1 MLKVVDNILNAN
13 KITVFIIFL
22 VFLFFINF
30 SIAACYL
37 LFPILILSFVY
48 SKWYLKQDVKLPIFF
63 YLFLGFSVITLI
75 STIFSINPQNSLN
88 ENKDLLIFLL
98 IPVYILILNSK
109 KRVEFSLYTILFS
122 SLLSAIIGLFSI
134 IKNGVSLS
142 HRLKGLTSHW
152 MTYSGLLMLTFM
164 FFAILSFYEKD
175 KFKKKLYISSNL
187 FILFIIPLTLTRS
200 VWLGIVLSLIA
211 FLIYYN
217 YRYFVFF
224 VIGIVTVFIIL
235 PNNIKS
241 RVFSIFDLKNESNK
255 DRIYMYYTAV
265 KIFKNYPLFGVGT
278 DNVKDVYEEYK
289 HPDLKKHPEPKKHPD
304 LKKHTEPKKVQ
315 ETKNIPPH
323 LHNNFL
329 QILAERGVF
338 ALITFILS
346 FIYIFID
353 LVKNIKRR
361 TDFTKYF
368 SLSSMFVLIS
378 FLIAGLFEY
387 NFGDS
392 EVKFLLFFYIIL
404 GFVKLKEK
412 DEGIKKETV

>member
-1 MLKVVDNILNAN
+1 MLKVVDNILNTK

-48 SKWYLKQDVKLPIFF
+48 SKWYLKQDIKLPIFF
-63 YLFLGFSVITLI
+63 YLFIAFSVITLI
-75 STIFSINPQNSLN
+75 STVFSINPQNSLS
-88 ENKDLLIFLL
+88 ENKELLIFLL
-98 IPVYILILNSK
+98 IPSFMLILNSR
-109 KRVEFSLYTILFS
+109 KRVIFSLYTALFS
-122 SLLSAIIGLFSI
+122 SVLSAIIGLFSI
-134 IKNGVSLS
+134 IKNGISLS

-187 FILFIIPLTLTRS
+187 FILFIILLTLTRS

-224 VIGIVTVFIIL
+224 VIGIVTIFIIL

-278 DNVKDVYEEYK
+278 DNVKYVYKKYK
-289 HPDLKKHPEPKKHPD
+289 HPEA
-304 LKKHTEPKKVQ
+304 
-315 ETKNIPPH
+315 KNIPPH

-338 ALITFILS
+338 ALIAFILS
-346 FIYIFID
+346 FIYMFIE
-353 LVKNIKRR
+353 LVKNIKSRE
-361 TDFTKYF
+361 DFTKYY

-392 EVKFLLFFYIIL
+392 EVKFLLLFYIIL
-404 GFVKLKEK
+404 GFVKLKEE
-412 DEGIKKETV
+412 DESIKEETV